1 MDKMVIYAPQ
11 SDAEKAKELSRKLNI
26 PYVGEKPADLHLSL
40 ENGCLSLTDGQN
52 SVCGDFSKL
61 LRRVK
66 PNNINTEFMVKA
78 AKIKGLTGTPTAV
91 DATAGLG
98 EDSFLLAAAGYNV
111 TLFERDSVIAA
122 LLQNTIERA
131 MSNPELAEIAGRM
144 TAIAGD
150 SIDELKRLSFVP
162 DLILLDP
169 MFPERNNSALVKKK
183 FQLIHH
189 LEAPCNQEQ
198 ELLDAAISANPR
210 RILIKRPLKG
220 SYLADK
226 KPSYSLKGK
235 AIRLDC
241 IVIPR

>member
-1 MDKMVIYAPQ
+1 MDNISIYACGN
-11 SDAEKAKELSRKLNI
+11 DIIKAKEIAEKLNI
-26 PYVGEKPADLHLSL
+26 PFVNEKPSSLHLFL
-40 ENGCLSLTDGQN
+40 EKGCLSLTDGQN
-52 SVCGDFSKL
+52 SICGDFSKL

-78 AKIKGLTGTPTAV
+78 AKIKGLTDTPTAV

-98 EDSFLLAAAGYNV
+98 EDSFLLAGAGYNV
-111 TLFERDSVIAA
+111 ILFERDPIISA

-131 MSNPELAEIAGRM
+131 LANPEISEIAGRM
-144 TAIAGD
+144 TAITGD
-150 SIDELKRLSFVP
+150 SIEELNKLSFTP
-162 DLILLDP
+162 DLVLLDP

-189 LEAPCNQEQ
+189 LEAPCDQEQ
-198 ELLDAAISANPR
+198 ELLSAAINANPR

-220 SYLADK
+220 SFLADK

-241 IVIPR
+241 IVLPR